1 MVAKTLSNCRQ
12 NIRKG
17 NTMIN
22 IAEKTAES
30 GDAGLRAWWANIA
43 TAEQLG
49 EALCFARGLLEEVVL
64 AGKKAKIEIHIERKL
79 NTS

>member
-1 MVAKTLSNCRQ
+1 MSKTE
-12 NIRKG
+12 
-17 NTMIN
+17 
-22 IAEKTAES
+22 EKNAES
-30 GDAGLRAWWANIA
+30 GEAGLRAWWANIA

-64 AGKKAKIEIHIERKL
+64 SGKKAKIEIHIERKL

>member
-1 MVAKTLSNCRQ
+1 MT
-12 NIRKG
+12 
-17 NTMIN
+17 NT
-22 IAEKTAES
+22 AEKNA
-30 GDAGLRAWWANIA
+30 GNGGAGLRAWWADIA
-43 TAEQLG
+43 TPEQLS